1 MSKKG
6 ENIYKRKDGRWEA
19 RYIKGYSP
27 EGRARYGYCYG
38 RTYHEPKSK
47 ASQARAALLHHQPLP
62 GRDRKKRFAAC
73 CDEWL
78 QLKRSSIRE
87 STYVKYETIIEK
99 HIKPGLG
106 GCFTDT
112 LSELLVEQFSYDLLH
127 QKRLAPKTVRDIL
140 SLLRSILKY
149 TERQFPSIQ
158 PVNVVYPRENR
169 KEMRVL
175 SPEEQRHF
183 TEYLLEDMDS
193 CRFGMLLALLTGLRV
208 GEICALR
215 WSDISLSH
223 RILCV
228 RQTMQRLKNTENMG
242 KPGHAEISEST
253 GKTGRTNEA
262 GSAGGRKTKI
272 LISVP
277 KSSTSVRVIPLNR
290 ELTELCRKW
299 KAPYPAAYVLTG
311 EEKRYMEPRTL
322 QYRMERYAK
331 DCGLEGVHFHTL
343 RHSFATRCVEAGFEM
358 KSLSEILGHSSPR
371 ITLERYV
378 HSSLDLKRENMD
390 KLTLMG

>member
-6 ENIYKRKDGRWEA
+6 ENIYRRKDGRWEA

-38 RTYHEPKSK
+38 RTYYEAKNK
-47 ASQARAALLHHQPLP
+47 AGQARAALLHHQPLP
-62 GRDRKKRFAAC
+62 GRDRKKRFAVC

-78 QLKRSSIRE
+78 QLKRNSIRE
-87 STYVKYETIIEK
+87 STYVKYGTIIEK

-112 LSELLVEQFSYDLLH
+112 LSELLVEQFGYDLLH
-127 QKRLAPKTVRDIL
+127 KEKLAPKTVRDIL
-140 SLLRSILKY
+140 SLLRSILTY
-149 TERQFPSIQ
+149 TERQFPSMQ
-158 PVNVVYPRENR
+158 PVSVTYPRENR

-175 SPEEQRHF
+175 SPEEQRRF
-183 TEYLLEDMDS
+183 TEYLLQDMDS

-223 RILCV
+223 RTISV
-228 RQTMQRLKNTENMG
+228 RQTMQRLKDTENVENTE
-242 KPGHAEISEST
+242 SQES
-253 GKTGRTNEA
+253 GEN
-262 GSAGGRKTKI
+262 RKTKI
-272 LISVP
+272 LTSAP
-277 KSSTSVRVIPLNR
+277 KSNTSVRVIPLNR

-299 KAPYPAAYVLTG
+299 KPLNPKAYVLTG

-322 QYRMERYAK
+322 QYRMERYTKA
-331 DCGLEGVHFHTL
+331 CGLEGVHFHTL

-378 HSSLDLKRENMD
+378 HSSLELKRENMD
-390 KLTLMG
+390 RLTLMG

>member
-38 RTYHEPKSK
+38 RTYHEAKSK

-62 GRDRKKRFAAC
+62 GRDRKNRFAAC
-73 CDEWL
+73 CAEWL

-106 GCFTDT
+106 GCFADT
-112 LSELLVEQFSYDLLH
+112 LSELLVEQFSYELLRRE
-127 QKRLAPKTVRDIL
+127 RLAPKTVRDIL

-149 TERQFPSIQ
+149 TERQFPSMQ
-158 PVNVVYPRENR
+158 PVNVIYPRENR

-175 SPEEQRHF
+175 SPEEQRCF
-183 TEYLLEDMDS
+183 TEYLLQDMDS

-223 RILCV
+223 QTLCV
-228 RQTMQRLKNTENMG
+228 RRSMQRLKNMENVG
-242 KPGHAEISEST
+242 
-253 GKTGRTNEA
+253 
-262 GSAGGRKTKI
+262 
-272 LISVP
+272 
-277 KSSTSVRVIPLNR
+277 
-290 ELTELCRKW
+290 
-299 KAPYPAAYVLTG
+299 
-311 EEKRYMEPRTL
+311 
-322 QYRMERYAK
+322 
-331 DCGLEGVHFHTL
+331 
-343 RHSFATRCVEAGFEM
+343 
-358 KSLSEILGHSSPR
+358 
-371 ITLERYV
+371 
-378 HSSLDLKRENMD
+378 
-390 KLTLMG
+390 